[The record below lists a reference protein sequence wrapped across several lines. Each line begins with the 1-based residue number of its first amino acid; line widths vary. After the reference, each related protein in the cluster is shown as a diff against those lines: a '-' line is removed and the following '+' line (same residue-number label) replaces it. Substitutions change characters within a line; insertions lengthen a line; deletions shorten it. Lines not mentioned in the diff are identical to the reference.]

1 MWGSNARNAHPIFFK
16 HILKGVRNGA
26 KLFVIDPRRSESA
39 MFADLWLGIDV
50 GTDIALANTVARE
63 IIQSGLVHQGF
74 IENATVN
81 FEEFKDSVSDWTLQ
95 RGADVTGVPAEAIKE
110 LAHTYAHA
118 PTAQLCWTLGI
129 TEHHNATDN
138 VLSLINL
145 ALLTGHIGRHG
156 SGLVPIR
163 GQNNVQGGGD
173 MGALPNKLPGFQDVE
188 DDHLRGKFEE
198 AWKMPI
204 PAKAGLHL
212 SLQFE
217 AMERGEL
224 RSVYII
230 GENPARSEADSVRAR
245 QLLTGLDT
253 LIVQDIYMTETAFLA
268 DVVFPATAAWSE
280 SEGTV
285 TNSERRV
292 QRVRAIVRPPDG
304 AKSDIDILGLL
315 ASELGVQW
323 PDLSAEEWWD
333 ELRSLSPI
341 HFGMTYQRLEA
352 ERGLQWPCRTLED
365 PGSLFLHA
373 RFWAEPLEGPRAPF
387 HPVAHAPPVDELTD
401 EFPIRLT
408 TGRHLESFNTGAQ
421 TGHFDSPSRP
431 SAGIDLSPEDADQ
444 LGVTTGQ
451 RVRISSRRGSI
462 EAVVTVVSTQR
473 LGLAFM
479 AFHYPEIVDV
489 NVVTIDAWDP
499 KSGTAEFKATAV
511 RLEKL

>member
-16 HILKGVRNGA
+16 HLLKGVRNGA
-26 KLFVIDPRRSESA
+26 KLFVVDPRRSESA

-63 IIQSGLVHQGF
+63 IIEAGLIHQGF
-74 IENATVN
+74 IENATVD
-81 FEEFKDSVSDWTLQ
+81 FEAFKESVAEWTLE
-95 RGADVTGVPAEAIKE
+95 RGSEVTGVPAEAIKE
-110 LAHTYAHA
+110 LAHAYASA
-118 PTAQLCWTLGI
+118 STAQLCWTLGI

-145 ALLTGHIGRHG
+145 ALLTGHIGRYG
-156 SGLVPIR
+156 SGLVPVR

-188 DDHLRGKFEE
+188 DDQLRGKFED
-198 AWKMPI
+198 AWGMAI
-204 PAKAGLHL
+204 PSKPGLHL

-217 AMERGEL
+217 AMERGEV

-230 GENPARSEADSVRAR
+230 GENPARSEADSTRAR
-245 QLLTGLDT
+245 RLLSGLDT
-253 LIVQDIYMTETAFLA
+253 LIVQDIYMTETASMA

-292 QRVRAIVRPPDG
+292 QRVRAAVRPPDG
-304 AKSDIDILGLL
+304 TKSDIDIMGLL
-315 ASELGVQW
+315 ARELGVQW
-323 PDLSAEEWWD
+323 QDLSAEEWWD

-341 HFGMTYQRLEA
+341 HFGMTYERLEA

-373 RFWAEPLEGPRAPF
+373 RFWAEPREGPPAPF
-387 HPVAHAPPVDELTD
+387 HVVVHAPPVDELTD
-401 EFPIRLT
+401 EFPTRLT

-421 TGHFDSPSRP
+421 TSYFDAPSRP
-431 SAGIDLSPEDADQ
+431 GAGIDLSTEDAGE
-444 LGVTTGQ
+444 LGVVTGQ

-462 EAVVTVVSTQR
+462 EAAARVVSTQR
-473 LGLAFM
+473 PGLAFM

>member
-1 MWGSNARNAHPIFFK
+1 LWGSNARNAHPIFFK
-16 HILKGVRNGA
+16 HLLKGVRNGA
-26 KLFVIDPRRSESA
+26 KLFVVDPRRSESA

-63 IIQSGLVHQGF
+63 IIESGLAHEGF
-74 IENATVN
+74 IENATVD
-81 FEEFKDSVSDWTLQ
+81 FEEFKASVADWTLE
-95 RGADVTGVPAEAIKE
+95 RGAEVTGVPADAIKE
-110 LAHTYAHA
+110 LAHAYASA
-118 PTAQLCWTLGI
+118 STAQLCWTLGI

-145 ALLTGHIGRHG
+145 SLLTGHIGRYG
-156 SGLVPIR
+156 SGLVPVR

-173 MGALPNKLPGFQDVE
+173 MGALPDKLPGFQDLQ
-188 DDHLRGKFEE
+188 DDQLRGKFEE
-198 AWKMPI
+198 VWGMPI
-204 PAKAGLHL
+204 PAKAGMHL

-230 GENPARSEADSVRAR
+230 GENPARSEADSARAR
-245 QLLTGLDT
+245 QLLSGLDT
-253 LIVQDIYMTETAFLA
+253 LIVQDIYMTETASLA

-292 QRVRAIVRPPDG
+292 QRVRAAVRPPDG

-315 ASELGVQW
+315 ASGLGAQW
-323 PDLSAEEWWD
+323 RDLSAEEWWD

-341 HFGMTYQRLEA
+341 HFGMTYERLEA

-365 PGSLFLHA
+365 PGSLFLHE
-373 RFWAEPLEGPRAPF
+373 RFWAEPREGPPAPF
-387 HPVAHAPPVDELTD
+387 HPVVHAPPVDELTD
-401 EFPIRLT
+401 EFPTRLT

-421 TGHFDSPSRP
+421 TSHFDAPSRP
-431 SAGIDLSPEDADQ
+431 GAGIDLSPQDADE

-462 EAVVTVVSTQR
+462 EAAVTVVATQR

-479 AFHYPEIVDV
+479 AFHYPEVVDV